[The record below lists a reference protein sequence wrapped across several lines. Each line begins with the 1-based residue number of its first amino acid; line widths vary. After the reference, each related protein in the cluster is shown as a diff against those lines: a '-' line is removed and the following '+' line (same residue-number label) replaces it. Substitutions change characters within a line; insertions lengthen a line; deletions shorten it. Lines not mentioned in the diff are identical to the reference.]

1 MTNEKIHVTRIINGS
16 VYGHSLIHCD
26 EAGCSG
32 DEFYYAGIC
41 YSDVEV
47 GNVYEINSTGN
58 VCGVCHQRAK
68 NCECAL

>member
-41 YSDVEV
+41 SEDVEV
-47 GNVYEINSTGN
+47 GSVYEINSTGN
-58 VCGVCHQRAK
+58 VVA
-68 NCECAL
+68 EIV